1 MRKAIG
7 MFGILV
13 LCCAVAPGLTQST
26 PELTEVDAWLVRD
39 PQMSAQ
45 FAVADQLGYFKDE
58 GIKVNIRWYISGT
71 DLPSMWGAGNIHLG
85 TATATMVVPIA
96 ASGQSIYNI
105 APQSDIAG
113 AQQFVLSPKAKVSSP
128 KDLEKLKIGMA
139 KGASITM
146 AIEAMAR
153 DTGVDFDKLQFINL
167 SPADQVTA
175 LAKGDIDA
183 LASWAPW
190 VINAVRQAKG
200 KVYFT
205 GNQSHIPGN
214 EGSVDWLLVHA
225 GVVTSGEYLQ
235 KYPNTLKAVLRA
247 LKRATTTIN
256 EEREK
261 AVPIVSKEMKL
272 PEDTARD
279 IMRLNM
285 YSMEMNEKIYRGMGE
300 FVEFLHKLNRIP
312 QKIDP
317 GSVFYTPLLEE
328 LDPSLVKWKST
339 VAVK

>member
-1 MRKAIG
+1 MRSTIG
-7 MFGILV
+7 LFSLLALFCWV
-13 LCCAVAPGLTQST
+13 TPGSPQAA
-26 PELTEVDAWLVRD
+26 PELSEVDAWVVRD

-45 FAVADQLGYFKDE
+45 FAVADQLGYFKEE

-105 APQSDIAG
+105 APQSDVAG
-113 AQQFVLSPKAKVSSP
+113 TQQFVLGPRANISSP
-128 KDLEKLKIGMA
+128 KDLETLKIGMA

-146 AIEAMAR
+146 AIEAMAKE
-153 DTGVDFDKLQFINL
+153 TGVDFEKLQFINL
-167 SPADQVTA
+167 APPDQVTA

-183 LASWAPW
+183 MAAWAPW
-190 VINAVRQAKG
+190 VLNAVKQAKG

-205 GNQSHIPGN
+205 GKQSYIPGK
-214 EGSVDWLLVHA
+214 EGAVDWLLVHA

-247 LKRATTTIN
+247 LKRATVTIN
-256 EEREK
+256 QEREK
-261 AVPIVSKEMKL
+261 AVHIVAKEMKL
-272 PEDTARD
+272 PEETARD
-279 IMRLNM
+279 IMALNV

-300 FVEFLHKLNRIP
+300 FVAFLHKLNRIP

-317 GSVFYTPLLEE
+317 GSVFYTKLLEE
-328 LDPSLVKWKST
+328 MDPSLVKWKST
-339 VAVK
+339 VALK